1 VERIAATG
9 QWGRVEWA
17 VDAKGAMPARGDFLH
32 LPEANQDKVMALFK
46 RLAETGRILNREKF
60 RQLGQKSAKK
70 GAELFEFKSFQDRF
84 IGDFRPGRRF
94 LVAAY
99 ANKKKDKLDPA
110 DIERAVTVMSEND
123 AHERAR

>member
-1 VERIAATG
+1 
-9 QWGRVEWA
+9 
-17 VDAKGAMPARGDFLH
+17 MPARDDFLR

-46 RLAETGRILNREKF
+46 RLAETGKIFNREKF
-60 RQLGQKSAKK
+60 RQLGQKSAGR

-84 IGDFRPGRRF
+84 IGDFRPGHRF

-99 ANKKKDKLDPA
+99 ANKKKDRLDPA
-110 DIERAVTVMSEND
+110 DIERAVRAMAEND